1 MTPITPCHCL
11 TGSRSQWVALA
22 ELWKPLKLSKRA
34 AGAGSLAGWCRQVGG
49 RVSVELE
56 TILPSLLPALSNPPS
71 TLSHHAGVFQSRE
84 VSLPIWVRQWL
95 SLASPPHLLISHT
108 TLPCETW
115 QLDPCHST
123 ASSSPLGSNSSL
135 PPPIRIPSFPLV
147 SSLWVTNSMTPRRG
161 SALLDETSQVNRI
174 VSKGQ
179 IGRLCGRLMLAAPS
193 SSTDKQNEVEI
204 PSPTMKDGE
213 EQQAPR
219 QRPSQQPLP
228 PGPQFQPMSQI
239 TGVKKLMHS
248 SSLTDSSIPRFG
260 VKTNQ
265 EELLAQVGWGLSG
278 CWPGKGQGSPGAQ
291 GRARLWVGLR

>member
-1 MTPITPCHCL
+1 MEP
-11 TGSRSQWVALA
+11 
-22 ELWKPLKLSKRA
+22 
-34 AGAGSLAGWCRQVGG
+34 
-49 RVSVELE
+49 E

-84 VSLPIWVRQWL
+84 VSLPSWVRQWL

-108 TLPCETW
+108 TPVPNLAIGPMPFHSFEQAPGFQLQPTTSQKNSFLPSGFQPMGNQQHDSQKW
-115 QLDPCHST
+115 
-123 ASSSPLGSNSSL
+123 
-135 PPPIRIPSFPLV
+135 
-147 SSLWVTNSMTPRRG
+147 
-161 SALLDETSQVNRI
+161 SALLDETSQVNGI
-174 VSKGQ
+174 ASKGQ
-179 IGRLCGRLMLAAPS
+179 IGTLCGGLMLAAPS

-239 TGVKKLMHS
+239 MGVKKLMHS

-278 CWPGKGQGSPGAQ
+278 CWPGKGQGSTGAQ
-291 GRARLWVGLR
+291 GKTRLWVGLR